1 MPYVWCAAAV
11 ALLLGST
18 ALAGPENIKFP
29 EGYQGNFTHY
39 ATVNRADDRKQVVKI
54 FANDKALESAKDGA
68 PLDSGSVLVM
78 EVYKAK
84 LDADG
89 HLVLGGDGFF
99 EPGDMAAIAVME
111 SRTGWGEEYPQEIR
125 NGTWEYAIFKAK
137 EHTLDNRDHRPCF
150 ECHKPLDA
158 SDYVF
163 SFDALTKAA
172 GN

>member
-1 MPYVWCAAAV
+1 MRSALGVAAA
-11 ALLLGST
+11 AWLLSSS
-18 ALAGPENIKFP
+18 ALAGPENITFP
-29 EGYQGNFTHY
+29 EGYQDNFTHY
-39 ATVNRADDRKQVVKI
+39 TTVNRADERKQVVKI
-54 FANDKALESAKDGA
+54 FANDKAVETARDGA

-89 HLVLGGDGFF
+89 NPVVGSDGFF
-99 EPGDMAAIAVME
+99 EPGQMAAIAVME
-111 SRTGWGEEYPQEIR
+111 SRAGWGDEYPEEIR

-137 EHTLDNRDHRPCF
+137 EHTLDDRDHRPCF